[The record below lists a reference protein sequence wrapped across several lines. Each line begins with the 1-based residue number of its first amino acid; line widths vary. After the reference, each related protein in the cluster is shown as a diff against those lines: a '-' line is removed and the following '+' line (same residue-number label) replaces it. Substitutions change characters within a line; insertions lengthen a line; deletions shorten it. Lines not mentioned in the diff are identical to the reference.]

1 MFLSRDSLYNR
12 HLVRQQNAMCC
23 LNNDDRGSAGGVHP
37 SASPSRLHSRIG
49 CCHCGPLRWIW
60 SPQTAFCIL
69 RQKNGWKHKTISAWD
84 DDNYDIVIQC
94 QSVWTC
100 FFLSVSGFSASLCNI
115 LRAFGGF
122 SPRPHRG
129 SAPGPHW
136 GTPCQCPSQTE
147 ILDPPFCT
155 LSQKNG
161 PLWLIWHNFTNSQ
174 RLLLTI
180 FCRDTPYSI
189 LNWIC

>member
-37 SASPSRLHSRIG
+37 SASLSRLHSRIG

-69 RQKNGWKHKTISAWD
+69 RQKMAGNMKR
-84 DDNYDIVIQC
+84 
-94 QSVWTC
+94 SVHEMMITMILSYNVRTC
-100 FFLSVSGFSASLCNI
+100 FFLSVSGFSASRCNI

-189 LNWIC
+189 LSWIC